1 MEELFFKTNLQ
12 KILKYMTEKP
22 GKEFLSKEIQIAAKV
37 SKAGAN
43 FALNDLV
50 KNGLINREQKGK
62 SYLYSIK
69 DENPTVKQLKV
80 FSTILY
86 LTPLF
91 EKIREKANKV
101 ILYGSAGRGENTEDS
116 DIDLFIVTNFTEE
129 IERLLQKTNFH
140 KKVQAI
146 FRTPLKYI
154 EMEKTDASFFREVE
168 RGITLWEE

>member
-1 MEELFFKTNLQ
+1 
-12 KILKYMTEKP
+12 MTEMP
-22 GKEFLSKEIQIAAKV
+22 GKEFLSKEIQAATRV

-80 FSTILY
+80 FNTILS

-91 EKIREKANKV
+91 EKIKEKASKV
-101 ILYGSAGRGENTEDS
+101 ILYGSASRGENTEDS
-116 DIDLFIVTNFTEE
+116 DIDLFVVTNYTEE
-129 IERLLQKTNFH
+129 IERLVHKANLH
-140 KKVQAI
+140 KKVQMI
-146 FRTPLKYI
+146 FRNPLKYI
-154 EMEKTDASFFREVE
+154 EMEKTDPLFFREVE
-168 RGITLWEE
+168 RGIAIWEE